1 MKQKTKLLQTQIRDP
16 VLLENGNMIFD
27 VTLTTNLPDRDGDIV
42 NPLGVTG
49 LETAVIAYNH
59 QRCYGIPV
67 TTGAKIL
74 LDTVIQT
81 AEELRVQILV
91 KTTDEMFFCD
101 VNGVKRSNGKLL
113 EAINSD
119 QVKNTSIGFRFNP
132 NDVKKIFQNGKTYTY
147 YDQVILNEFSLLD
160 VLSSNPK
167 SIIHKSMK
175 SEQEKQKCL
184 DCLRKAGIG
193 SFAINPDGLVVKVTE
208 VTDEKVTGQDFD
220 GNQIELNDSF
230 ESVQYEQP
238 EMESEVEPEVEAEK
252 ACGCSKK
259 PELPKA
265 ETKAEGDIDPN
276 AKVEPEDVKED
287 LQMQTLIET
296 VNQLMGMVTDL
307 TSKLDATT
315 ANNEQNM
322 ANTIEQVKK
331 TIQEQN
337 VLKFA
342 KQEPE
347 IKVVKTTHPNF

>member
-1 MKQKTKLLQTQIRDP
+1 MNQKIKILHTQIRDP
-16 VLLENGNMIFD
+16 VLLEDGSMVFD
-27 VTLTTNLPDRDGDIV
+27 VTLTTNLPDRDGEIV
-42 NPLGVTG
+42 NPMGVTG

-59 QRCYGIPV
+59 QRCQGIPV
-67 TTGAKIL
+67 STGAKIL

-101 VNGVKRSNGKLL
+101 IDGVKRSNGKLL
-113 EAINSD
+113 EAINND

-132 NDVKKIFQNGKTYTY
+132 KDVKKIVQNGKTYTY

-184 DCLRKAGIG
+184 DCLRKAGVG
-193 SFAINPDGLVVKVTE
+193 SFAINPDGLVVKVVE

-220 GNQIELNDSF
+220 SNQMELDDNF
-230 ESVQYEQP
+230 EPVQY
-238 EMESEVEPEVEAEK
+238 VATTEK
-252 ACGCSKK
+252 ACGCGKK
-259 PELPKA
+259 PELPKT
-265 ETKAEGDIDPN
+265 ETKAEGDIEPN
-276 AKVEPEDVKED
+276 AKVEPEDIKED
-287 LQMQTLIET
+287 LQMQTLMDT
-296 VNQLMGMVTDL
+296 VNQLANMVTDL
-307 TSKLDATT
+307 NSKLEAMI
-315 ANNEQNM
+315 ANSENNM
-322 ANTIEQVKK
+322 AKYVQEVKQ

-342 KQEPE
+342 KETKKTIAIPE
-347 IKVVKTTHPNF
+347 YSPF